1 MNLRSGTSSAP
12 AAPSSDVSVVE
23 TNPVLREEH
32 ALLLRHRDRDRG
44 LDRLR
49 EWQLSADADRGWGE
63 SGQGRRGMFS
73 LGMPS
78 WLRLLVLRMKL
89 AGQGF
94 SDTEMRG
101 ALQKYSNF
109 PVADVAAHLLR
120 RRNSKRKRREDE
132 AKIRAEIARR
142 KGQGTGAEAV
152 KSRLSQPEESG
163 TQTQVP
169 G

>member
-1 MNLRSGTSSAP
+1 MGASALAPLDPRLEGEEYRRS
-12 AAPSSDVSVVE
+12 E
-23 TNPVLREEH
+23 
-32 ALLLRHRDRDRG
+32 
-44 LDRLR
+44 
-49 EWQLSADADRGWGE
+49 
-63 SGQGRRGMFS
+63 MFS
-73 LGMPS
+73 LGMPR

-101 ALQKYSNF
+101 ALEKYSNF

-142 KGQGTGAEAV
+142 KEQGAETETA
-152 KSRLSQPEESG
+152 KSGLSRLEESE
-163 TQTQVP
+163 TQTHAP
-169 G
+169 R